1 MRRALPVVLLML
13 LLPFHILGLQAV
25 TREWKSLP
33 KGEDIAY
40 VIPSPILKVTSL
52 EFKGLTSD
60 VMFLRAL
67 VFFGGLL
74 ERGNI
79 QETKKW
85 EWRWIHDT
93 LNASTDLD
101 PYFYDPY
108 YFGEAQLTWGA
119 NMIKEANTLL
129 DKGSK
134 YRDWDWMLPFFI
146 GFNHFY
152 FLQEND
158 KASEYLMTAS
168 KRPGGSSM
176 FASLATRLA
185 YKGQRT
191 ENAIVFVEE
200 MLKEEKNESVRKEF
214 ETRLEALK
222 GILLL
227 ERAVIVYK
235 DRFGIAPFSL
245 KDLITAGII
254 AKLPEDPYG
263 GEFYIAL
270 DGSIKTTSDLRPMTS
285 PATSP

>member
-1 MRRALPVVLLML
+1 MRRALPVILLIL

-33 KGEDIAY
+33 KGEDTAY
-40 VIPSPILKVTSL
+40 VIPSPILKITSL
-52 EFKGLTSD
+52 EFDGLVSD
-60 VMFLRAL
+60 FMFLQSI
-67 VFFGGLL
+67 VFFGSIL
-74 ERGNI
+74 ERGKIN
-79 QETKKW
+79 ETKEW

-134 YRDWDWMLPFFI
+134 YRHWDWMLPFFI

-168 KRPGGSSM
+168 KRPGASSM
-176 FASLATRLA
+176 FANLAIRLA
-185 YKGQRT
+185 YKGRRT
-191 ENAIVFVEE
+191 ENAILFIEQ
-200 MLKEEKNESVRKEF
+200 MLKEEKNESVRKDF

-227 ERAVIVYK
+227 ERAVSLYK

-245 KDLITAGII
+245 NDLITAGII
-254 AKLPEDPYG
+254 ARLPEDPYG
-263 GEFYIAL
+263 GDFYI
-270 DGSIKTTSDLRPMTS
+270 DTEGRIKTTSDLRPMK
-285 PATSP
+285 

>member
-1 MRRALPVVLLML
+1 MRRALPVILLIL

-25 TREWKSLP
+25 TTAWKSLP
-33 KGEDIAY
+33 KGEDTAY
-40 VIPSPILKVTSL
+40 VIPSPILKITSL
-52 EFKGLTSD
+52 EFDGLVSD
-60 VMFLRAL
+60 FMFLQSI
-67 VFFGGLL
+67 VFFGSIL
-74 ERGNI
+74 ERGKIN
-79 QETKKW
+79 ETKEW

-176 FASLATRLA
+176 FANLAIRLA
-185 YKGQRT
+185 YKGRRT
-191 ENAIVFVEE
+191 ENAIVFIEQ
-200 MLKEEKNESVRKEF
+200 MLKEEKNESVRKDF

-227 ERAVIVYK
+227 ERAVSLYK

-245 KDLITAGII
+245 NDLITAGII
-254 AKLPEDPYG
+254 AQLPEDPYG
-263 GEFYIAL
+263 GDFYI
-270 DGSIKTTSDLRPMTS
+270 DTEGSIKTTSDLRPMK
-285 PATSP
+285 

>member
-1 MRRALPVVLLML
+1 MRRALPAILLVI
-13 LLPFHILGLQAV
+13 LLPLHIFGLQAV

-85 EWRWIHDT
+85 EWAWLHDT

-119 NMIKEANTLL
+119 NMIRETNALL
-129 DKGSK
+129 DKGSRH
-134 YRDWDWMLPFFI
+134 RDWDWMLPFFI

-158 KASEYLMTAS
+158 RASEYLMEAS
-168 KRPGGSSM
+168 KRPDANPM
-176 FASLATRLA
+176 LASLATRLA
-185 YKGQRT
+185 YKGNRT
-191 ENAIVFVEE
+191 ENAIIFMRQILRDTTDER
-200 MLKEEKNESVRKEF
+200 LKKEY
-214 ETRLEALK
+214 ETRLTA
-222 GILLL
+222 L
-227 ERAVIVYK
+227 ERILFLESAVLTYQK
-235 DRFGIAPFSL
+235 SFFRTPS
-245 KDLITAGII
+245 DLIELVSDGII
-254 AKLPEDPYG
+254 SAIPEDPYG
-263 GEFYIAL
+263 GNFYI
-270 DGSIKTTSDLRPMTS
+270 DTEGSIKTTSDLRPMK
-285 PATSP
+285 

>member
-1 MRRALPVVLLML
+1 MRRALPVVLLVI

-25 TREWKSLP
+25 TKEWKSLP
-33 KGEDIAY
+33 KSEDTAY
-40 VIPSPILKVTSL
+40 VIPSPILKVMSL

-60 VMFLRAL
+60 IMFLRAI

-108 YFGEAQLTWGA
+108 YFGEAQLTWGP
-119 NMIKEANTLL
+119 NMIREVNVML
-129 DKGSK
+129 DKGI
-134 YRDWDWMLPFFI
+134 RHREWDWMLPFFV

-158 KASEYLMTAS
+158 KASDYLMEAS
-168 KRPGGSSM
+168 KRPGASSQL
-176 FASLATRLA
+176 ASLAIRLA
-185 YKGQRT
+185 YKGRRT
-191 ENAIVFVEE
+191 ENAIVFIEQ
-200 MLKEEKNESVRKEF
+200 MLKEEKNESVRKDF

-227 ERAVIVYK
+227 ERAVGVYK
-235 DRFGIAPFSL
+235 DKFGIALFSL

-254 AKLPEDPYG
+254 AQLPEDPYG
-263 GEFYIAL
+263 GEFYI
-270 DGSIKTTSDLRPMTS
+270 DREGNIKTTSDLRPMK
-285 PATSP
+285 